1 VGPFSERWATHILAR
16 MRGRRHGSYAC
27 AAMLIPSAILAVSLV
42 ILANS
47 AAVEAERYSA
57 YEDPEKPV
65 ISYLLSDAE
74 SADRFQTEF
83 GLTDQEMKA
92 VLAAIREENETLA
105 REYAGSERIV
115 RVNGGLPNER
125 AREKIAASDY
135 DERVRETIA
144 RTKSGLEELLPS
156 DRRHK
161 LETWVDAEWRQ
172 EVRAYNEESADLYR
186 VQSTSRGKICE
197 VYATQ
202 YIGYSRY

>member
-1 VGPFSERWATHILAR
+1 
-16 MRGRRHGSYAC
+16 MRGRRHGSYAR
-27 AAMLIPSAILAVSLV
+27 AALLILSAILAISLV
-42 ILANS
+42 IVANS
-47 AAVEAERYSA
+47 ATVEAERYSA

-83 GLTDQEMKA
+83 GLTDQEMKG

-105 REYAGSERIV
+105 REYAGSERKV
-115 RVNGGLPNER
+115 AASGGLPKER

-156 DRRHK
+156 DRRHM
-161 LETWVDAEWRQ
+161 LETWGTPNGGKKCERTT
-172 EVRAYNEESADLYR
+172 RSPPT
-186 VQSTSRGKICE
+186 STGCSPRPGE
-197 VYATQ
+197 RYARCMPPST
-202 YIGYSRY
+202 